1 MIDRGDLSAEIG
13 ENNLYKETISIAK
26 FTKQNGRLLVMA
38 TENLESMITNNSP
51 SKSEIISL
59 SFSKSLNTDYLMLSD
74 ETATSKNF

>member
-1 MIDRGDLSAEIG
+1 M
-13 ENNLYKETISIAK
+13 
-26 FTKQNGRLLVMA
+26 GRLLVMA

-74 ETATSKNF
+74 EATSKKFLTILKWLKILMILNIKII